1 MAESAGREEFL
12 RVALDLFAKQGFVGT
27 SIRDIA
33 KAMGR
38 SVSNVYYYFETKED
52 LWLAILE
59 HSIQDLPAK
68 LRAVARGPGEPLE
81 RFMEMVRLNLEVSV
95 RHQRESK
102 IFMMDEER
110 LSEKGREINRKIQKD
125 ILDIYVEQLR
135 ILHSHGL
142 VRTDRITILAFNVLG
157 VINWFLRWYDPKG
170 SLTAEEVKDEVV
182 DFVLH
187 GMRGVPPERAN

>member
-12 RVALDLFAKQGFVGT
+12 RVALDLFAKRGFVGT

-59 HSIQDLPAK
+59 HSIQDLPTK

-81 RFMEMVRLNLEVSV
+81 RFKEMVRLNLEVSV
-95 RHQRESK
+95 QHQRESK

-142 VRTDRITILAFNVLG
+142 VRTDRVTILAFNVLG

-170 SLTAEEVKDEVV
+170 SLTAEEVQDEVV

-187 GMRGVPPERAN
+187 GMRGVPPESAD